1 MAFFAILSHIAS
13 AMKESA
19 LELEQRVGQ
28 ANLPGPSQ
36 DTVAPAIPPPAGFWR
51 RLARRVRSC
60 LEIPYGYED
69 ESGFH
74 LGEEPV
80 PPDIAAKLADS
91 RKVLTDRAC
100 DAMPSPSPV
109 SPPSGEVPVKEQG
122 QTV

>member
-1 MAFFAILSHIAS
+1 
-13 AMKESA
+13 MKEAA
-19 LELEQRVGQ
+19 LALEQRVEQ
-28 ANLPGPSQ
+28 ANRPGPSQ
-36 DTVAPAIPPPAGFWR
+36 DTVAPVIPPPASFWQRFAR
-51 RLARRVRSC
+51 RLRAC
-60 LEIPYGYED
+60 LEVPYGYED
-69 ESGFH
+69 DSGFH

-109 SPPSGEVPVKEQG
+109 TPPSGETPVKERG